1 MSGTGTTKQN
11 RNDMTQTI
19 EHVAPGDLIIDANV
33 RADTKVT
40 PEWVAH
46 LRDVG
51 VIVPIIVERD
61 HAGGL
66 NVIDGQRRTLGAV
79 EAGLVTVPVFVRDG
93 NSGDTARIMDQIAVN
108 EQRAGLS
115 EAEHVAAFQQLSLFG
130 ISASEIAKKTGAKK
144 ETVNKALAVAGN
156 AAAVAALDG
165 HQVTL
170 DQAAVMVD
178 FDDDPDAV
186 KQLTKMAESDPSRFD
201 HLVATLT
208 KNRELRAHRAVLTE
222 EAEAAGA
229 RVLKPAGG
237 HWADLA
243 EGEPEVKRLGGLAL
257 PGTPTVPATLADV
270 ADPAHL
276 AARVISDYTI
286 VGGSYRDW
294 AKLQWFV
301 LSEHVGDLVELQYA
315 KQEMTPEAAAQA
327 AKREADDYLRRARI
341 DALATA
347 AQVRAEWLVGFFQ
360 RPKRPNGLAFVAAS
374 TALGGME
381 ALSSKPADSA
391 VEMLGMK
398 FSRFSTVPAQIAEH
412 VASNPAKAER
422 ILTALAVLDNE
433 RNLVASP
440 WQRTDD
446 QIGVYFAQLA
456 AWGYGVSEVEETL
469 IPVAE
474 PAPAAEAEDDDA

>member
-1 MSGTGTTKQN
+1 
-11 RNDMTQTI
+11 MTQTI
-19 EHVAPGDLIIDANV
+19 EHVAPGDLVIDANV

-40 PEWVAH
+40 AEWVAH
-46 LRDVG
+46 LKEVG
-51 VIVPIIVERD
+51 VLVPLLVERN

-66 NVIDGQRRTLGAV
+66 NVVDGQRRTLGAV
-79 EAGLVTVPVFVRDG
+79 EAGLATVPVFVRDG
-93 NSGDTARIMDQIAVN
+93 NSNDTARIMDQIAVN
-108 EQRAGLS
+108 EQRAGLT

-130 ISASEIAKKTGAKK
+130 VPASEIAKKTGAKK
-144 ETVNKALAVAGN
+144 ETVKKALAVAGN
-156 AAAVAALDG
+156 AAAAAALNG

-170 DQAAVMVD
+170 DQAATMVE

-186 KQLTKMAESDPSRFD
+186 KQLRKMAESDPSRFD

-208 KNRELRAHRAVLTE
+208 KNRELRAHRALLTE

-257 PGTPTVPATLADV
+257 PGTPTVPAAPADV
-270 ADPAHL
+270 ADPVHL
-276 AARVISDYTI
+276 AARVISDYAI

-315 KQEMTPEAAAQA
+315 KQEITPEAAAQA
-327 AKREADDYLRRARI
+327 AKREADDYLRRARL

-347 AQVRAEWLVGFFQ
+347 AQVRAEWLAGFFQ
-360 RPKRPNGLAFVAAS
+360 RAKRPSGLEFVATSA
-374 TALGGME
+374 ALGGME
-381 ALSSKPADSA
+381 ALPSKVTESGAA
-391 VEMLGMK
+391 MLGMK
-398 FSRFSTVPAQIAEH
+398 FSRFSSAPDQIAEH
-412 VASNPAKAER
+412 LATNPAKAER

-433 RNLVASP
+433 NNLTASP
-440 WQRTDD
+440 WQRVDG

-456 AWGYGVSEVEETL
+456 AWGYGVSEVEESL
-469 IPVAE
+469 IPVPD
-474 PAPAAEAEDDDA
+474 PAPAADDAADDEGGDE